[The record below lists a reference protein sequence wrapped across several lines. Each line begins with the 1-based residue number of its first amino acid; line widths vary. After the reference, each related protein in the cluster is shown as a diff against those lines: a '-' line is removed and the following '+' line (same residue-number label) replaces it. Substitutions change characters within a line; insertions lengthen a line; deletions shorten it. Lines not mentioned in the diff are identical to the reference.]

1 MAVAALTTAVVVVS
15 PTQQDSN
22 PARSTSAAIA
32 PIIGNG
38 PPIPIPYSTEPRLRC
53 GGLRTAGLYSRRGAD
68 RRGIV
73 RAACRPFVVLGGRV
87 ADLLDEEEI
96 EQRLDELGDWER
108 EGDEIQKV
116 FEFDDFPTAIEF
128 VNDVARLAERYDH
141 HPDIDIRWNKVRL
154 ALSTHSEGGLT
165 SLDFDL
171 AGDIEQSIS

>member
-1 MAVAALTTAVVVVS
+1 VA
-15 PTQQDSN
+15 
-22 PARSTSAAIA
+22 
-32 PIIGNG
+32 
-38 PPIPIPYSTEPRLRC
+38 E
-53 GGLRTAGLYSRRGAD
+53 
-68 RRGIV
+68 
-73 RAACRPFVVLGGRV
+73 
-87 ADLLDEEEI
+87 LLDDEEI

-116 FEFDDFPTAIEF
+116 FEFDDFPTAIAF

-154 ALSTHSEGGLT
+154 VLSTHAEGGLT